1 LGRDSGNK
9 QTAKRSG
16 NIWIPVFISYYNVL
30 FPLFFEYFLS
40 KFSQNDKLCETDVV
54 IRMGTQTEQDN
65 TTFLQYVVWTIML
78 PNVWL
83 DNDGEDRVVW

>member
-1 LGRDSGNK
+1 VGTNRLQNVRETFGYQYLSP
-9 QTAKRSG
+9 TTMYYFLYFL
-16 NIWIPVFISYYNVL
+16 NI
-30 FPLFFEYFLS
+30 FLS